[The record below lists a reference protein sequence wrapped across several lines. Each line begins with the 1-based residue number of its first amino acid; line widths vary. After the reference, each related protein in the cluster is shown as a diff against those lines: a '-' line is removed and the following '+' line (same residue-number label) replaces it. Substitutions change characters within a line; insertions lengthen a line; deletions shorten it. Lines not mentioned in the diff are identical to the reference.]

1 MGDFSTKHTKDT
13 KKNLPWQAKA
23 LIAFLQILRELPPP
37 YPCCLKPQ
45 FIRCH
50 HGNKAS

>member
-1 MGDFSTKHTKDT
+1 MGDFPTKHTKAT
-13 KKNLPWQAKA
+13 KKDLPRQAKA
-23 LIAFLQILRELPPP
+23 LIAFLQILRELLSP